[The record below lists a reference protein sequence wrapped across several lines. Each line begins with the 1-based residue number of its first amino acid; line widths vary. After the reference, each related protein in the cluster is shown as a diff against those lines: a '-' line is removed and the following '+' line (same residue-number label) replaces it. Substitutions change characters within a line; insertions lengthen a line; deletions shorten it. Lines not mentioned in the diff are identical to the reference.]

1 MKRIFPTILMCLLL
15 VLPLSAQPHTE
26 TSSTDSVQSQA
37 SVPTADSVCVS
48 LLTCTAGTEV
58 YEYYGHFALRLRYT
72 LPHRTDDWV
81 FNYGIFSFAQPHFI
95 WRFLL
100 GHTDYQLGVLPYS
113 LFYDSYAR
121 CGRGII
127 EQKLNLTP
135 EECRKLVA
143 ALEENV
149 RPENATYRYNFFY
162 DNCTTRPIHLV
173 ENVID
178 GQVEWPTADPSKTLR
193 DIVHQY
199 AAVSPWNQFGQDLLL
214 GSEADR
220 PADIHK
226 QMFAPLYAEQFI
238 GKASIRDKQGHLRP
252 LAQPAITLLPAQPM
266 PQESQFPIT
275 PLWAFGILLALTVAI
290 SAVELVKRT
299 YYWGFDVVLLIAQGL
314 TGCVIAF
321 LFFFS
326 THPTVGSNWLVA
338 LFNPL
343 PLLLFPWF
351 MKSAVARRFSRTM
364 YVQGMM
370 LAVTLAAGVFGWQY
384 FPAEVYLIAATLLVR
399 VCEHARQTL
408 PVFTSKTSH

>member
-1 MKRIFPTILMCLLL
+1 MKRIFQTIIMLLLL
-15 VLPLSAQPHTE
+15 VMPLSAQTGVK
-26 TSSTDSVQSQA
+26 SLDTDTVQQQA
-37 SVPTADSVCVS
+37 SAPTADSVCVS

-81 FNYGIFSFAQPHFI
+81 FNYGIFSFSQPHFI

-100 GHTDYQLGVLPYS
+100 GHTDYQLGVVPYS

-121 CGRGII
+121 HGRGII

-135 EECRKLVA
+135 EECRRLVA
-143 ALEENV
+143 ALDENV

-162 DNCTTRPIHLV
+162 DNCTTRPIRMV
-173 ENVID
+173 ENAID
-178 GQVEWPTADPSKTLR
+178 GEVVWPDVDGSRTLR

-199 AAVSPWNQFGQDLLL
+199 AAVSPWNKFGQDLLL
-214 GSEADR
+214 GCEADR

-238 GKASIRDKQGHLRP
+238 GKASIRDREGHLRP
-252 LAQPAITLLPAQPM
+252 LAQPSVTLLPAQPVV
-266 PQESQFPIT
+266 EGNGT
-275 PLWAFGILLALTVAI
+275 PVTPAWFFGTLLALTLAI
-290 SAVELVKRT
+290 SAMELVKKT
-299 YYWGFDVVLLIAQGL
+299 YCWAFDVVLLIAQGL
-314 TGCVIAF
+314 TGCIIAF

-326 THPTVGSNWLVA
+326 THPTVGTNWLVA

-343 PLLLFPWF
+343 PLVLFPWF
-351 MKSAVARRFSRTM
+351 MKAAAAHRFSWTM
-364 YVQGMM
+364 GVQAVMVV
-370 LAVTLAAGVFGWQY
+370 VTLAAGAFGLQS
-384 FPAEVYLIAATLLVR
+384 FPVEVYLIAVTLLVR

-408 PVFTSKTSH
+408 PALTSRRIH